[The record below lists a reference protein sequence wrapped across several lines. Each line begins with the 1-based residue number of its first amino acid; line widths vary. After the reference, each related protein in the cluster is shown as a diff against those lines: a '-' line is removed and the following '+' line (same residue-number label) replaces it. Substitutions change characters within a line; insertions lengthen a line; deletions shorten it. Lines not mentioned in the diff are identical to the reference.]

1 MQLDPWQKDHDD
13 RRASPR
19 TAARIDATLEH
30 PAGAFSGFVVD
41 IAFGGANF
49 VTQTVAPVLAIGC
62 DVVLTVASNPDAVAD
77 QLSWSGTVVRCE
89 RSGDDGPDR
98 IAYAIEFDESAA
110 RAVPDPDALD

>member
-1 MQLDPWQKDHDD
+1 MQLDPWQKDDDD

-19 TAARIDATLEH
+19 TATRIDASLEH
-30 PAGAFSGFVVD
+30 ADGALSGLVVD

-49 VTQTVAPVLAIGC
+49 VTETVAPILDVGR
-62 DVVLTVASNPDAVAD
+62 DVVLTVASNADAIAD
-77 QLSWSGTVVRCE
+77 ELSWSGTVVRCE